1 MFIKT
6 LTVGKLNSYIKKIM
20 DSDFILKNIYVKG
33 EISNLK
39 IHSSGH
45 IYFSLKDSE
54 GKISC
59 VMFKDS
65 AEGLTFQPENGMK
78 VLATGRVSVYIKDG
92 NYQLY
97 CSEMQIEGLGELHI
111 AFENLKKKLYEK
123 GMFEE
128 DNKKPLPKYPKKIG
142 VITSPTGAAVRDIIN
157 VCKRRNTKMDIL
169 IYPTLVQ
176 GDAASLG
183 IINALKYLDEREDI
197 EAIIIARGGGLLE
210 ELWAFNDEKLA
221 EAVYKCKTPVVSGVG
236 HETDFTII
244 DFVSDRRAPTPSAA
258 AEILVPKLEDMVKE
272 ISYYGE
278 YLFSYMEKFIDIS
291 YNKINSLRSVLEVN
305 SPLNRIVNE
314 YRILDNYKNTMESI
328 IKNRLYEEKSKLNEY
343 KIILESNNPLNSL
356 SKGFSI
362 IYDDKYNI
370 IKTKEDIIKNDIIN
384 IRLRNGE
391 VRLKIQVLEEEQWL
405 KKYPM
410 KRC

>member
-197 EAIIIARGGGLLE
+197 EAIIIARGGGSLE

-391 VRLKIQVLEEEQWL
+391 VRLKIQVLEESNG
-405 KKYPM
+405 
-410 KRC
+410 